1 MNHYEYI
8 DIVGK
13 RFSDILGVRN
23 IQELV
28 SAHGDKCYA
37 YMYGKTDIEA
47 GRIVCVFLLSYVKP
61 YSETVRD
68 TEHGWVDV
76 QSWINY
82 KLNDPMINEALTLA
96 ENIEL
101 YKVGI

>member
-23 IQELV
+23 IQDLV
-28 SAHGDKCYA
+28 STHGDKCYA
-37 YMYGKTDIEA
+37 YMYGKTGIEA
-47 GRIVCVFLLSYVKP
+47 GRIACVFLLSYVKP

-68 TEHGWVDV
+68 TEYGWVDV
-76 QSWINY
+76 ESWINY

>member
-23 IQELV
+23 IQDLV

-37 YMYGKTDIEA
+37 YMYDKTFE
-47 GRIVCVFLLSYVKP
+47 
-61 YSETVRD
+61 
-68 TEHGWVDV
+68 
-76 QSWINY
+76 
-82 KLNDPMINEALTLA
+82 
-96 ENIEL
+96 
-101 YKVGI
+101 

>member
-1 MNHYEYI
+1 M
-8 DIVGK
+8 
-13 RFSDILGVRN
+13 
-23 IQELV
+23 
-28 SAHGDKCYA
+28 
-37 YMYGKTDIEA
+37 
-47 GRIVCVFLLSYVKP
+47 FLLSYVKP

-68 TEHGWVDV
+68 TEYGWVDV
-76 QSWINY
+76 ESWINY

>member
-23 IQELV
+23 IQDLV

-37 YMYGKTDIEA
+37 YMYGKTDFDI
-47 GRIVCVFLLSYVKP
+47 IP
-61 YSETVRD
+61 N
-68 TEHGWVDV
+68 
-76 QSWINY
+76 QSINVSQMNWMS
-82 KLNDPMINEALTLA
+82 KL
-96 ENIEL
+96 
-101 YKVGI
+101 